1 MAFQPAPGG
10 PTMLTDSAALVPGP
24 FTDLFTI
31 CFARWR
37 SAAVPYRSRRLSP
50 SHSLKIFIGR
60 YRDRSL
66 CPPGHHGPERD
77 YCSAV
82 LCILVRDDQSES
94 LTPITE
100 CLSPSQ
106 EGILIPNFPKA
117 TILISVR
124 IWFSSTSAEHRI
136 TSWMIV

>member
-37 SAAVPYRSRRLSP
+37 SATGPYRSRRLSP
-50 SHSLKIFIGR
+50 SHFLKIFIGR

-82 LCILVRDDQSES
+82 LCIH
-94 LTPITE
+94 I
-100 CLSPSQ
+100 
-106 EGILIPNFPKA
+106 G
-117 TILISVR
+117 
-124 IWFSSTSAEHRI
+124 SAASRVV
-136 TSWMIV
+136 TAQ